1 MTTWTEIT
9 IFTRMLYIIIICTA
23 ALSALVTWVLTRA
36 YGKTSSTREI
46 AEKDNAL
53 TTVRAELAAEKQL
66 RECEREHAAAHC
78 EELRQ
83 TFDKTVR
90 ELKENQ
96 TQIIAAARNELAIEN
111 EKRLKE
117 REESLRKEAEETMK
131 HLTGGLDQ
139 NIKAM
144 KDAFEAQKKSHSEES
159 SAIKTKLDETVN
171 QLRRETTAIGNQAAD
186 LASALKGQN
195 KMQGIFGETILE
207 NILRKEGFT
216 EGRDYDSE
224 CWLRSRTGEIIKNEE
239 TGKKMRPDFALH
251 FPDDTDILID
261 AKVSLS
267 ALSDYFR
274 AETDEARADASGRNL
289 KSVMSHIRE
298 LTAKDYQKH
307 VEGRKTLDY
316 VIMFIPNYGAYQL
329 AKQEDPEIFSKAFSQ
344 NVLITTEETLIP
356 FLRLIRSAW
365 VQKGQQDNMKAI
377 IDAAQKMVEKV
388 AIFAEKNAE
397 VEREFKKVSKLL
409 EDNTRRLNSR
419 GSNSIFGAAKKVI
432 SCGITSKRAE
442 EFLQITEAIGDN
454 GTTDNET
461 IDTQQ

>member
-1 MTTWTEIT
+1 
-9 IFTRMLYIIIICTA
+9 MLYIIIICTA
-23 ALSALVTWVLTRA
+23 ALSAFVAWALTRA
-36 YGKTSSTREI
+36 YGKAASTRKI

-53 TTVRAELAAEKQL
+53 AALKAELDAEKLL
-66 RECEREHAAAHC
+66 RESEREHAAARC
-78 EELRQ
+78 EELKQ
-83 TFDKTVR
+83 TFDKTAR

-96 TQIIAAARNELAIEN
+96 EQIIAAARNELVIEN

-159 SAIKTKLDETVN
+159 SAIKAKFDEAVN

-195 KMQGIFGETILE
+195 KMQGMFGETILE
-207 NILRKEGFT
+207 NILCKEGFAK
-216 EGRDYDSE
+216 GRDYDSE
-224 CWLRSRTGEIIKNEE
+224 YWLRSRTGETIKNEE

-251 FPDDTDILID
+251 FPDGTDILID

-267 ALSDYFR
+267 ALSDYFA
-274 AETDEARADASGRNL
+274 AETDEARADASRRNL
-289 KSVMSHIRE
+289 ESVTSHVKE
-298 LTAKDYQKH
+298 LAGKEYEKY

-329 AKQEDPEIFSKAFSQ
+329 AKQEDPEIFSKAFKQ

-365 VQKGQQDNMKAI
+365 VQKGQQDNMKAVI
-377 IDAAQKMVEKV
+377 EAAQKMVEKV

-397 VEREFKKVSKLL
+397 VEKEFRKVSQLL
-409 EDNTRRLNSR
+409 EDNTRRLNGR
-419 GSNSIFGAAKKVI
+419 DSIFGAAKKVI
-432 SCGITSKRAE
+432 SCGITSKRTE
-442 EFLQITEAIGDN
+442 KFLQITEAIGDN
-454 GTTDNET
+454 DTTDNET
-461 IDTQQ
+461 IDIQK

>member
-1 MTTWTEIT
+1 MTTWAEII
-9 IFTRMLYIIIICTA
+9 IFTRMLNIIIICTA
-23 ALSALVTWVLTRA
+23 ALSALVAWALTRA
-36 YGKTSSTREI
+36 YGKTASTREI

-53 TTVRAELAAEKQL
+53 AALRAELDAEKQL
-66 RECEREHAAAHC
+66 RESEREHAAARC
-78 EELRQ
+78 EELKQ
-83 TFDKTVR
+83 TFDKTAR

-96 TQIIAAARNELAIEN
+96 EQIIAAARNELVIEN

-131 HLTGGLDQ
+131 HLTGSLDQ
-139 NIKAM
+139 NIQAM

-159 SAIKTKLDETVN
+159 SAIKTKFDEAVN

-195 KMQGIFGETILE
+195 KMQGMFGETILE

-224 CWLRSRTGEIIKNEE
+224 YWLRSRTGEIIKNEE

-267 ALSDYFR
+267 ALSDYF
-274 AETDEARADASGRNL
+274 AADSDAARADASRRNL
-289 KSVMSHIRE
+289 ESVTSHVKE
-298 LTAKDYQKH
+298 LAGKEYEKYM
-307 VEGRKTLDY
+307 EGRKTLDY

-329 AKQEDPEIFSKAFSQ
+329 AKQEDPEIFSKAFKQ

-365 VQKGQQDNMKAI
+365 VQKDQQDNMNAVI
-377 IDAAQKMVEKV
+377 EAAKKMVDKV
-388 AIFAEKNAE
+388 AIFAEKNAK
-397 VEREFKKVSKLL
+397 VEEELRKVIQIL
-409 EDNTRRLNSR
+409 EDNTRRLYGR
-419 GSNSIFGAAKKVI
+419 DSIFGLANKVI
-432 SCGITSKRAE
+432 NCGISTKRTE
-442 EFLQITEAIGDN
+442 KFLQITEAIGDN
-454 GTTDNET
+454 DTTDNET
-461 IDTQQ
+461 IDILK